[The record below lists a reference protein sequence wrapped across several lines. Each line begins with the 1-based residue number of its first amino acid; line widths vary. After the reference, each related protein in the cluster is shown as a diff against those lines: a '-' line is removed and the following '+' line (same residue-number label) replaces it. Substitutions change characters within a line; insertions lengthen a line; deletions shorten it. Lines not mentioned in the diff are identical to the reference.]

1 MRLLLIFV
9 LAAAAGAQPA
19 ETVVDRIAVVVGK
32 QILTESEVLE
42 NLRITA
48 LINGEALDVGAAKRK
63 EAAER
68 LVDQELLR
76 NEMKLTN
83 AAPTQA
89 AEAESV
95 LRQFIGKRYPNES
108 AYREALTAYGV
119 TENELKQQLA
129 WQVALLRFTE
139 QRFRPL
145 ANLAAAVA
153 NTQVADRLRPGAAT
167 NGAEPAANADTVDQQ
182 METFLKQARS
192 NTKVIFKA
200 GAFQ

>member
-1 MRLLLIFV
+1 MRLLLFFALV
-9 LAAAAGAQPA
+9 AAATAQPA

-48 LINGEALDVGAAKRK
+48 LINGEPLDLVAAKRK

-83 AAPTQA
+83 AAQTQA

-95 LRQFIGKRYPNES
+95 LRQFIGKRYPNEG

-119 TENELKQQLA
+119 TDNELKQQLA

-153 NTQVADRLRPGAAT
+153 NTQDADRLRPGAAAS
-167 NGAEPAANADTVDQQ
+167 GAEPAANANSVDQQ
-182 METFLKQARS
+182 METFLKQARA